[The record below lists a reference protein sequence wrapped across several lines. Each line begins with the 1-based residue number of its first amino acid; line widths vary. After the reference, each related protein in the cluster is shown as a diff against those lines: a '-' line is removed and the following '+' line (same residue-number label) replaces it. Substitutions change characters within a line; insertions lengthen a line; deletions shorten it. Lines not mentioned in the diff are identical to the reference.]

1 MFGSLPHIATPQ
13 QHTPQHSIAT
23 AQYVVFS
30 AKAVAVILLATSCGT
45 PQFGV
50 ATGGR
55 QPSRLLHLPVNSYT
69 KFIGLNVLLLL
80 SNLLHWIYV

>member
-13 QHTPQHSIAT
+13 HSITT

-30 AKAVAVILLATSCGT
+30 AKVVAVILHATSCGT

-50 ATGGR
+50 ATGGQ
-55 QPSRLLHLPVNSYT
+55 QPSGFYILE
-69 KFIGLNVLLLL
+69 
-80 SNLLHWIYV
+80 